1 MRFARVPTQEAE
13 GAILA
18 HSIRVEGGTFKKGR
32 VLDAAAVAALRAAGQ
47 TTVVAAR
54 LEPDDVAEDDA
65 AAALAGAVA
74 GAGLRVGDAFTG
86 RCNLFAERPGLL
98 EIEVAVVD
106 AINGVHEALTMATLA
121 QRDAVAAGQLVATI
135 KIIPFAAPRNALERC
150 LALVREAGAVIAVA
164 PFASRRAALIQTLLP
179 GTKTTVLDKTARVVE
194 QRLQALGSRVV
205 REIRCAHDEDE
216 VSAALAAVL
225 ADGAEIVLVAG
236 ASAIVDRRDVV
247 PVAIEMAGGRV
258 LHFGMPVD
266 PGNLLLLARHGT
278 TPVIGLPGCAR
289 SPKFN
294 GLDPVLERL
303 LAGVPVG
310 ARDIMAMGVGGL
322 LKEMVGRPMPR
333 AAAAAG
339 ATPSASRLPRVAA
352 VVLAAG
358 RSTRMGGVNKL
369 LAEVGGRPMVVR
381 VIEALAASQAAPI
394 IVVTGFEHERV
405 RAALAHLDV
414 RCVHNP
420 HHARGLSTS
429 LAAGLGAVPEDADA
443 ALVCLGDMPKI
454 TPSDVNNLIAAF
466 DPLEGRAICV
476 PTYAGKRGN
485 PVLWSR
491 RFFTEMSA
499 VRGDV
504 GAKHLIGEYAE
515 VVCEVAAA
523 SDSVLTDID
532 SPDALAGVE

>member
-1 MRFARVPTQEAE
+1 MKFARVPTQQAE

-47 TTVVAAR
+47 ATVVAAR
-54 LEPDDVAEDDA
+54 LEPGDVAEDDA
-65 AAALAGAVA
+65 AAALAGALA
-74 GAGLRVGDAFTG
+74 GAGLRVAEAFTG

-98 EIEVAVVD
+98 EIDVAAVD
-106 AINGVHEALTMATLA
+106 AINGVHEALTAATLA
-121 QRDAVAAGQLVATI
+121 QHAPVAAGQLVATI
-135 KIIPFAAPRNALERC
+135 KIIPFAAPRVALERC
-150 LALVREAGAVIAVA
+150 LELSREAGAVIAVA
-164 PFASRRAALIQTLLP
+164 PFASRRAGLIQTLLP
-179 GTKTTVLDKTARVVE
+179 GTKTAVLDKTARVVE
-194 QRLQALGSRVV
+194 ERLQALGSRTV

-225 ADGAEIVLVAG
+225 GDGAEMVLVAG

-247 PVAIEMAGGRV
+247 PVAIEMAGGQV

-322 LKEMVGRPMPR
+322 LKEMAGRPMPR
-333 AAAAAG
+333 AAAAG
-339 ATPSASRLPRVAA
+339 ATPSVSRRPRVAA

-358 RSTRMGGVNKL
+358 RSSRMGGVNKL

-381 VIEALAASQAAPI
+381 VIETLAASQAAAI

-405 RAALAHLDV
+405 RAALAHLEV
-414 RCVHNP
+414 RFVHNP
-420 HHARGLSTS
+420 DHAQGLSTS

-454 TPSDVNNLIAAF
+454 TLSDVDSLIAAF

-491 RFFTEMSA
+491 RFFAEMSA
-499 VRGDV
+499 VQGDV
-504 GAKHLIGEYAE
+504 GAKHLIGEHAE
-515 VVCEVAAA
+515 VVCEVSAS
-523 SDSVLTDID
+523 SDSVLTDVD